1 MRAIAFVTLVLAV
14 AVAAGCKKKPKETSP
29 DSEPPPKFVSSTGG
43 AVAPNQNGNLS
54 VSGGG
59 SGYGAV
65 QAVRKAAARTVNDA
79 QMKDLHLSLFQT
91 WQLDNRLPT
100 AKEIME
106 EAKRNPQLLPLL
118 QEEVIILTGANR
130 GDQIWA
136 YTQYP
141 QRAGEHYAITSQGVE
156 QMAPE
161 VLKARLEQQG
171 APVKLSK

>member
-1 MRAIAFVTLVLAV
+1 MRSFAFLTLIAAV
-14 AVAAGCKKKPKETSP
+14 AFAAGCKKKPKETQP
-29 DSEPPPKFVSSTGG
+29 DTAPPPHVSSVNSPT
-43 AVAPNQNGNLS
+43 APNQNGNLS

-59 SGYGAV
+59 SGFGAV

-79 QMKDLHLSLFQT
+79 QMRDLHLSLSQSF
-91 WQLDNRLPT
+91 LIDNRLPS
-100 AKEIME
+100 AKEIVE

-118 QEEVIILTGANR
+118 QEEVIILTGATR
-130 GDQIWA
+130 GDQVWA

-141 QRAGEHYAITSQGVE
+141 QRAGEHYVITSSGVD

-161 VLKARLEQQG
+161 VLKARLEQEK